1 MLLIYNIF
9 IYGAFGGV
17 NNCNNDMETESIIVK
32 KSKAFA
38 LRIIKMYKYLC
49 VEKREFV
56 MSKQILR
63 SGTSIGA
70 NVREG
75 SRGQSKLDFIS
86 KMSIAQKEAEET
98 CYWLELLYE
107 SGFISKRIFESMY
120 EDNIELIR
128 ILSSIIITA
137 RQNIKKSNRNHIIN
151 S

>member
-1 MLLIYNIF
+1 MKTDNI
-9 IYGAFGGV
+9 IL
-17 NNCNNDMETESIIVK
+17 T
-32 KSKAFA
+32 KSKTYA

-49 VEKREFV
+49 AEKKEFV

-75 SRGQSKLDFIS
+75 SRGQSKSDFVA

-107 SGFISKRIFESMY
+107 SGYISKKIFDSMY
-120 EDNIELIR
+120 EDNLELIR
-128 ILSSIIITA
+128 ILSSIIITT
-137 RQNIKKSNRNHIIN
+137 RQNLKKK
-151 S
+151 

>member
-1 MLLIYNIF
+1 MLCVVKCMFNKINFIMKTDNI
-9 IYGAFGGV
+9 IL
-17 NNCNNDMETESIIVK
+17 T
-32 KSKAFA
+32 KSKTYA

-49 VEKREFV
+49 AEKKEFV

-75 SRGQSKLDFIS
+75 SRGQSKSDFVA

-107 SGFISKRIFESMY
+107 SGYISKKNFDSMY
-120 EDNIELIR
+120 EDNLELIR
-128 ILSSIIITA
+128 ILSSIIITT
-137 RQNIKKSNRNHIIN
+137 RQNLKKK
-151 S
+151 

>member
-1 MLLIYNIF
+1 
-9 IYGAFGGV
+9 
-17 NNCNNDMETESIIVK
+17 METESVILN

-49 VEKREFV
+49 SDKKEFV

-75 SRGQSKLDFIS
+75 RRGQSMLDFVA

-107 SGFISKRIFESMY
+107 SGYISKSIFESMY
-120 EDNIELIR
+120 EDNLEILK
-128 ILSSIIITA
+128 ILSSIIIST
-137 RQNIKKSNRNHIIN
+137 RQNLKKKSK
-151 S
+151 

>member
-1 MLLIYNIF
+1 
-9 IYGAFGGV
+9 
-17 NNCNNDMETESIIVK
+17 MEIENLIVK

-38 LRIIKMYKYLC
+38 LRIVKMYKYFC
-49 VEKREFV
+49 AEKKEFV

-75 SRGQSKLDFIS
+75 SRGQSKADFIS

-98 CYWLELLYE
+98 CYWLELLFE
-107 SGFISKRIFESMY
+107 SGFLSKRIFESMY
-120 EDNIELIR
+120 EDNLELIR

-137 RQNIKKSNRNHIIN
+137 RRNLKNTNTNENCTNHSSFIIHN